1 MRAFIRHRDN
11 LEAQFLPNEEAL
23 LSALVTQLDEL
34 VDPLAQTGEPDD
46 LDAMLESLTETT
58 SDQPL
63 DDPALQRLFPDAYRD
78 DDQASRDFR
87 RYTQAEQAQAKSHA
101 ARTVA
106 ADIAEAHKGLVNL
119 PPDHIDDWLTTLTNL
134 RLVLAVRLGI
144 EHESDA
150 EALSNLPDA
159 DPRTPAVSI
168 LNWCGWIQET
178 ILANL

>member
-1 MRAFIRHRDN
+1 MRAFIHRGDN
-11 LEAQFLPNEEAL
+11 LEAKFLPNEQAL
-23 LSALVTQLDEL
+23 LTALATQLEEL

-46 LDAMLESLTETT
+46 LDAMLNSLTDTT
-58 SDQPL
+58 PSQPI

-78 DDQASRDFR
+78 DEQASRDFR

-106 ADIAEAHKGLVNL
+106 ADIAEAHNGRVTL

-134 RLVLAVRLGI
+134 RLVFAVRLGI

-150 EALSNLPDA
+150 EALSNLPDE